1 MDKLERQRVLADL
14 CTEELNNLKWKGV
27 NNVQLSPAKMYALN
41 HCPSQIFHVV

>member
-1 MDKLERQRVLADL
+1 MDKLERQRVLAYL

-41 HCPSQIFHVV
+41 HCARHIFHVL